1 MKLTEDELLDMI
13 AAALGGDFDQ
23 LSADGQVVAA
33 TAVKWLG
40 EEGNVNAV
48 KLAKKL
54 IDKCGASGNA
64 YVYTKYKKNPQVQYL
79 CLKLLDG
86 KDGFRYLYSDT
97 KKEATILKGTKE
109 YKFTVGSTNVSFK
122 DKSTDTMKKATVFQS
137 DAYIDEAASKKYF
150 EYAVE
155 YFKDT
160 DYAAGLNG
168 SMMTEAEKLLNTFKG
183 GGEE

>member
-1 MKLTEDELLDMI
+1 MSQFFYIHPDNPQQRLINQAVEIVRKGGVIVYPTDSGY
-13 AAALGGDFDQ
+13 ALGCKIEDKNAMERICRIRQ
-23 LSADGQVVAA
+23 LPDGHNFTLMCRDLSELSTYSFVDNVAFRLMKNN
-33 TAVKWLG
+33 TP
-40 EEGNVNAV
+40 GNYA
-48 KLAKKL
+48 
-54 IDKCGASGNA
+54 
-64 YVYTKYKKNPQVQYL
+64 
-79 CLKLLDG
+79 
-86 KDGFRYLYSDT
+86 F
-97 KKEATILKGTKE
+97 ILKGTKE

-160 DYAAGLNG
+160 DYAAGLNS

>member
-54 IDKCGASGNA
+54 IDKFGANKNA

-160 DYAAGLNG
+160 DYAAGLNS